1 MKKKLIG
8 RIMGGALAVMLAFP
22 VTGLWGLPMTRVS
35 AAGEAADSGTSQPE
49 ITVTK
54 VQAEDAELSLEIGS
68 DMSSQFVE
76 EAEPSSDEGGHI
88 KTSKIGATVTLTFE
102 GTGIRFYTKCGNG
115 AGKLS
120 VQIDDGEPQEI
131 DEYIDSSTA
140 QFKELL
146 YENLELG
153 ETNESHT
160 IVLTTLEGERSNFNF
175 DYFEVIQTES
185 APVDEPEKEEKSTI
199 VQAEDG
205 DYVSLDPQIGSS
217 MADSF
222 VVESEPSSNG
232 GAHIKTSKIG
242 ATVTLTFEGI
252 GVRFYTK
259 LGNGAGKLS
268 VQVDGGEPEEID
280 EYIDSSTAQ
289 FQQQLF
295 EALNL
300 SADNEQHTLILTTVE
315 GERSN
320 FNFDYF
326 EVISLEEVVED
337 DYIQSEGNTTY
348 YLDSSAAPDGDGRSE
363 DTAFDSL
370 EDINGIEF
378 AAGDE
383 ILIKAGSEFQGQL
396 YPKGSGSE
404 EAPIVIDMYG
414 EGEKPLIDGN
424 GRYSDAPTFRD
435 NGPFGEEGSAVY
447 LCNQEYWE
455 INNLRVKNWSDDG
468 QDKERSGI
476 RVEAYGGGTYHH
488 IYIKNCDISDI
499 RGYNGQDS
507 IWDVVPENGGTTFYG
522 SRTTHRT
529 GGINV
534 VSYTERDLTNA
545 TSSSTAGAVIDEE
558 PTVFDD
564 ILIEGNKIENCH
576 ANGITTTNI
585 RGELDN
591 KDYRHTNVVIRGNEI
606 RNVQRAGIVP
616 LYTSGALVERNL
628 VDTFQQTYAGYG
640 CGIWC
645 DRADGMVFQYNE
657 VCNGKNTMDG
667 MAFNLD
673 DMTENG
679 IIQYNYTHNNV
690 GGGIMLHVRTNSY
703 NRNNTVRYNLSVNDT
718 AGFAAHQAVIVCV
731 GEDANTKIES
741 AKVYN
746 NTFVN
751 NNVVHPVYQGDEILF
766 ENNIFYFPNEG
777 MASRNDAY
785 VTGANTSFVNN
796 VFAGAHSSGE
806 PKNTGENSGNIY
818 VDESPLA
825 GTFYGTEA
833 LEDAME
839 MAKLVHGSAALE
851 AGDPEVVEEA
861 GVDVDFYGNAAV
873 NNGKINAG
881 IYNGESV
888 ELIPDKGDPGLE
900 PDPGSDDEPS
910 EEDYDVEYVEA
921 EDERVEKSDGYR
933 LVSGSESQGHG
944 NTHIYYTETGTYV
957 EYTFTGKA
965 ISVYTKTGP
974 GAGTIDI
981 LIDGEQV
988 GVDDQ
993 YTAAQQ
999 FNKRAFTKVFDE
1011 EGTHTIRL
1019 ENNGLKN
1026 PSATGNSFNIDCFK
1040 VFKEKEAV
1048 KDSNADLA
1056 SLSYVL
1062 NDGAPTAVE
1071 GFSAEKTS
1079 YEVALPA
1086 GTAGTVR
1093 LEGEAASSAASV
1105 QADDVEIVDGKAEAV
1120 LTVTAEDGTTKEYK
1134 AAFTV
1139 EEPEPEPPVITITL
1153 KLNGAGEDIVLQAD
1167 ENGHVTKPE
1176 DPVREGYV
1184 FGGWYTDEACTEAFD
1199 FENAVVTEDLT
1210 LYAKWTKIDDGE
1222 EEKPEDPGTPE
1233 KPGDVQKPGQAD
1245 DSSKD
1250 VQTGKEA
1257 VTPKTG
1263 DNTQLPFGYAA
1274 AVLGAGVLAAAAA
1287 KRRKTEI

>member
-175 DYFEVIQTES
+175 DYFEVI
-185 APVDEPEKEEKSTI
+185 
-199 VQAEDG
+199 
-205 DYVSLDPQIGSS
+205 
-217 MADSF
+217 
-222 VVESEPSSNG
+222 
-232 GAHIKTSKIG
+232 
-242 ATVTLTFEGI
+242 
-252 GVRFYTK
+252 
-259 LGNGAGKLS
+259 
-268 VQVDGGEPEEID
+268 
-280 EYIDSSTAQ
+280 
-289 FQQQLF
+289 
-295 EALNL
+295 
-300 SADNEQHTLILTTVE
+300 
-315 GERSN
+315 
-320 FNFDYF
+320 
-326 EVISLEEVVED
+326 SLEEVVED

-378 AAGDE
+378 AAGDK